1 MVITIKENGWTIWK
15 MGKEYIFFIPD
26 RVMRVNGQM
35 INSIKREY
43 LVIAMEIDMKESMKM
58 DKNQAEVCIIIV
70 MDQNIKGN
78 GLGMQE
84 VEMEQ
89 WNTIMEMCIKDFG
102 KEERDMVK
110 EYINITMEMFMK
122 ESL

>member
-1 MVITIKENGWTIWK
+1 
-15 MGKEYIFFIPD
+15 
-26 RVMRVNGQM
+26 
-35 INSIKREY
+35 
-43 LVIAMEIDMKESMKM
+43 MKM